1 MPISSL
7 FSAVLR
13 SEATIRWAGS
23 NRTVRWRCC
32 HFLAVDGQEGPDE
45 ASSNI
50 ADHVSWRGVGG
61 ALLGEFFF
69 DGLDEFVEVEG
80 FFEDAAGAEE
90 FGHVEEVLI
99 PLGAGHGDHLRVEIF
114 PRQL

>member
-1 MPISSL
+1 MFIKSL

-13 SEATIRWAGS
+13 SVATIRWVGS
-23 NRTVRWRCC
+23 NRTVRWRCS
-32 HFLAVDGQEGPDE
+32 HFLAVDGQKGPDE
-45 ASSNI
+45 ASCDI
-50 ADHVSWRGVGG
+50 ADHVSGRG

-99 PLGAGHGDHLRVEIF
+99 PLRAGHGDDLRVEIF